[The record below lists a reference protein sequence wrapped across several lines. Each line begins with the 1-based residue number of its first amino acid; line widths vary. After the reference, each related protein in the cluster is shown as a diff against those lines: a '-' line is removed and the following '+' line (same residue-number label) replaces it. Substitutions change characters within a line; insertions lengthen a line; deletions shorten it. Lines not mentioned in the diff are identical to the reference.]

1 MKTKSKLSLAALVAV
16 LITVLVISLV
26 HEPWNKYGQ
35 VLRSDI
41 NQYYAY
47 LPALIIYGDVRL
59 TFLEIDGFALGPHFY
74 PYFTPLG
81 IRGII
86 ATYGVA
92 LLYLPFFLIGHAY
105 ALLFDYPATG
115 FSLPYQIMIQLSSWA
130 YLLFGLV
137 LMRRLLR
144 KYFTDGVTAIVI
156 VATVVSTNL
165 LWYVTAEAAMSHIYS
180 FFSITA
186 FLFLIDRWTE
196 RPSLRDT
203 ILIGLVAGLIALIR
217 PTNALVGILVLLW
230 KVGTWQELKQRIVL
244 LLKKWPLILTMIGMA
259 IIMWLP
265 QLYYWKLIS
274 GQWFFSSYPTSNF
287 FWDNPQ
293 LSNVL
298 FSWRK
303 GWLIYTPVMV
313 FTLIG
318 IGLLFR
324 VRRQFFWPLLVFFAA
339 SWYVISSWW
348 SWWYGGGL
356 SIRPFVDSYGI
367 FAFGMAAFLTWAFRQ
382 RRWLMIALM
391 IPFVF
396 TLWNGAHNNA
406 RYFYQSINWDAN
418 TKRSYLDGFFRV
430 KPLPGYWDSLE
441 HPDYQAAKKGIYQL
455 EGEHDDAP
463 AE

>member
-1 MKTKSKLSLAALVAV
+1 MGALVATMIV
-16 LITVLVISLV
+16 VLVINIV
-26 HEPWNKYGQ
+26 HAQWNKSGQ
-35 VLRSDI
+35 VLRSDA

-47 LPALIIYGDVRL
+47 LPALFLYQDIKL
-59 TFLEIDGFALGPHFY
+59 KFLEVDGFALGPHFWI
-74 PYFTPLG
+74 TPTPNG
-81 IRGII
+81 TKSII

-115 FSLPYQIMIQLSSWA
+115 FSAPYQILIQWGSWV
-130 YLLFGLV
+130 YLLFGLL

-144 KYFTDGVTAIVI
+144 KYFPDVVTAIVI
-156 VATVVSTNL
+156 LATVVSTNL
-165 LWYVTAEAAMSHIYS
+165 LWYVTGEAAMSHIYS

-196 RPSLRDT
+196 RPNLRDT

-217 PTNALVGILVLLW
+217 PTNALVGMLLILW
-230 KVGTWQELKQRIVL
+230 KVGNCLELKERFRL
-244 LLKKWPLILTMIGMA
+244 LLKRWPLILTMIGVA
-259 IIMWLP
+259 AAMWLP
-265 QLYYWKLIS
+265 QLYYWKIIS
-274 GQWFFSSYPTSNF
+274 GHWFYNSYPTNTF
-287 FWDNPQ
+287 FWENPQ
-293 LSNVL
+293 FFNVL

-318 IGLLFR
+318 IGLLYR
-324 VRRQFFWPLLVFFAA
+324 VRQQFFWSLLVYFLA
-339 SWYVISSWW
+339 SLYVISSWW

-356 SIRPFVDSYGI
+356 SIRPLVDSYGI

-382 RRWLMIALM
+382 RRWLMIAVM

-406 RYFYQSINWDAN
+406 RYFNNSIHYDSNSKK
-418 TKRSYLDGFFRV
+418 TYLDGFFHISQQ
-430 KPLPGYWDSLE
+430 PGFYESLE
-441 HPDYQAAKKGIYQL
+441 KPDYEAAHWGVYRL
-455 EGEHDDAP
+455 DGEGEGDDKNR
-463 AE
+463 E